1 MAQSHETD
9 NPIVT
14 ANTPLTDL
22 LGAPLGPDWTVEGLA
37 EQVLG
42 FIAAQGSEEA
52 QEFVLDAD
60 ATTDRQSRRL
70 LRPLLACLA
79 TKSAAEAGT
88 PTGLYGGHFSFKRPG
103 PKGPVWILGQFENRP
118 GSVRVTLRR
127 STSQPKSPQDQPHF
141 PATRA
146 TDAVQERD
154 RVEHEAGVTWRR
166 EHLSCPTRE
175 QLGSYLLEVLDEETQ
190 KYVAFHLQTIGCPFC
205 NANLEDLKSLQKES
219 ASKTQ
224 AKQDISSG
232 SLEKRSS

>member
-1 MAQSHETD
+1 MAQPPETG
-9 NPIVT
+9 NPLVT
-14 ANTPLTDL
+14 ANNPITDL

-42 FIAAQGSEEA
+42 AIAAQCSEEG

-88 PTGLYGGHFSFKRPG
+88 PANLYGGHFSFKRPG

-127 STSQPKSPQDQPHF
+127 YSSPP
-141 PATRA
+141 PAERGA
-146 TDAVQERD
+146 TVVRQAVPAEGGSKADERVK
-154 RVEHEAGVTWRR
+154 VEDPQVEPEGLARR
-166 EHLSCPTRE
+166 TK
-175 QLGSYLLEVLDEETQ
+175 G
-190 KYVAFHLQTIGCPFC
+190 
-205 NANLEDLKSLQKES
+205 
-219 ASKTQ
+219 
-224 AKQDISSG
+224 
-232 SLEKRSS
+232 

>member
-1 MAQSHETD
+1 MAQSHETG

-14 ANTPLTDL
+14 ANNPITDL

-42 FIAAQGSEEA
+42 AIAAQRSEEA
-52 QEFVLDAD
+52 EEFVLDAD

-88 PTGLYGGHFSFKRPG
+88 PADLYGGHFSFKRPG

-127 STSQPKSPQDQPHF
+127 SSSPPDDRE
-141 PATRA
+141 ARA
-146 TDAVQERD
+146 EPPGASSCRAK
-154 RVEHEAGVTWRR
+154 RALFFSAW
-166 EHLSCPTRE
+166 LSLLI
-175 QLGSYLLEVLDEETQ
+175 QL
-190 KYVAFHLQTIGCPFC
+190 
-205 NANLEDLKSLQKES
+205 
-219 ASKTQ
+219 
-224 AKQDISSG
+224 
-232 SLEKRSS
+232 